1 MVASRYVYS
10 DSSGNTVS
18 KHAGLVWY
26 MEVTRPKGNI
36 DILDNYVNEQL
47 QSSFGPY
54 SLCLPP
60 LE

>member
-10 DSSGNTVS
+10 DSSGNAVS

-36 DILDNYVNEQL
+36 NSLYSYVNDTDTV
-47 QSSFGPY
+47 
-54 SLCLPP
+54 
-60 LE
+60 